1 MRFRHLAFIIGC
13 CLSFVLPCAAQ
24 DGSPAVVKAKGYG
37 IMISGWGADF
47 PTGYGYLAPLAM
59 GSFIAK
65 TGNYNLPEINDPAI
79 DGLFDQAA
87 TETDLSKADAIYK
100 QLNTKVMEGA
110 YYLPFVF
117 DKALNYRNPR
127 LTNVYI
133 HDTFGMVDFQSLG
146 VSDGK

>member
-1 MRFRHLAFIIGC
+1 
-13 CLSFVLPCAAQ
+13 
-24 DGSPAVVKAKGYG
+24 
-37 IMISGWGADF
+37 
-47 PTGYGYLAPLAM
+47 
-59 GSFIAK
+59 
-65 TGNYNLPEINDPAI
+65 
-79 DGLFDQAA
+79 
-87 TETDLSKADAIYK
+87 
-100 QLNTKVMEGA
+100 MEGA